1 MNAAAGNEYTVDIAI
16 HTARPLTE
24 DALFDVAAI
33 GGVSV
38 GTPGDRRLETT
49 LTVDAVDMPAAAAAA
64 IARVTGLV
72 PGDPIS
78 VEVMTTAEQDRRL
91 ANPAPTGP

>member
-49 LTVDAVDMPAAAAAA
+49 LTVEAVDMSAAAAAA
-64 IARVTGLV
+64 IAKVTGLV
-72 PGDPIS
+72 PGDPLS

-91 ANPAPTGP
+91 AEPA